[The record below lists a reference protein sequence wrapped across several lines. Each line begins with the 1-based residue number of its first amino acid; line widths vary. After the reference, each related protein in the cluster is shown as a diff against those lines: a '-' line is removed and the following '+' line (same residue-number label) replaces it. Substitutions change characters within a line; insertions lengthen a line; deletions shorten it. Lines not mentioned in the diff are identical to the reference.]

1 MGQTKKVPMRTCI
14 GCRQA
19 KNKKELIRV
28 VKNKEGQVF
37 VDLTGRQNGRGAY
50 ICANKD
56 CLEKAITRALATIE
70 RTMEKASYWD
80 KFRNV
85 DINERQRKVLNR
97 LWDGFEG
104 KLTSSKWA
112 KICRCSQDT
121 ALRDINNLIS
131 KGMLRD
137 SGEGGRS
144 TNYLLP

>member
-56 CLEKAITRALATIE
+56 CLEKAIKTKSL
-70 RTMEKASYWD
+70 EKTLKTAIDGEIITQLRSQLGE
-80 KFRNV
+80 V
-85 DINERQRKVLNR
+85 NE
-97 LWDGFEG
+97 
-104 KLTSSKWA
+104 
-112 KICRCSQDT
+112 
-121 ALRDINNLIS
+121 
-131 KGMLRD
+131 
-137 SGEGGRS
+137 
-144 TNYLLP
+144 

>member
-56 CLEKAITRALATIE
+56 CLEKAIKTKSL
-70 RTMEKASYWD
+70 EKTLKTAIDEEIITQLRSQLGE
-80 KFRNV
+80 V
-85 DINERQRKVLNR
+85 NE
-97 LWDGFEG
+97 
-104 KLTSSKWA
+104 
-112 KICRCSQDT
+112 
-121 ALRDINNLIS
+121 
-131 KGMLRD
+131 
-137 SGEGGRS
+137 
-144 TNYLLP
+144 